1 MTTLFIS
8 RNLSQDSELRAYC
21 SEKNI
26 QLIAESL
33 IEFVGINVDEMAE
46 ASVVFFTSPR
56 SVFYFLQQATIQ
68 PNQQIAVVGSTTAEC
83 LKQYGLQADFIGAN
97 ATRPEEVANEFRQW
111 LGKRTVLFPISNR
124 SNKTMQ
130 NVLNE
135 SQYNECIVYETQLI
149 PVQLPITPSVLIFSS
164 PSNVEAFLLNNS
176 LYSHQKIVSFGT
188 TTQQFL
194 HKQGFD
200 SEVLQNTTEKAMISI
215 LKKMEL

>member
-8 RNLSQDSELRAYC
+8 RNLSKDSELRAFC
-21 SEKNI
+21 TEKNI

-33 IEFVGINVDEMAE
+33 IDFVGVEVNEVAE
-46 ASVVFFTSPR
+46 TSVVFFTSPR
-56 SVFYFLQQATIQ
+56 SVFYFLQQFTIQ
-68 PNQQIAVVGSTTAEC
+68 PNQQIAVVGATTAAC
-83 LKQYGLQADFIGAN
+83 LSQYGLKADFIGAN
-97 ATRPEEVANEFRQW
+97 ATRPEDVANEFRQW